1 VKKYL
6 FLLIKNIGIAIAAV
20 IFYSPGLLALRI
32 TDYSMI
38 RAVLSVTVGVGLA
51 LAFGIVNYR
60 ALAAPKRNYVGS
72 DQIKGV
78 AEAKAILQEYR
89 QDKFFGNTAKSAN
102 EQLERTERARHRL
115 EDMIGRK
122 FEKGSLSWDKF
133 YGITKNA
140 EDLVIKNVV
149 FMANRMAVF
158 DAGEYKR
165 LQHYR
170 EDDIPDDVQIKQ
182 LNLYNSNLQQIKD
195 TIILNENILLKLD
208 TLAMEL
214 STMEASAVQNSNSET
229 LDEIEELTN
238 QTKYYR

>member
-1 VKKYL
+1 
-6 FLLIKNIGIAIAAV
+6 
-20 IFYSPGLLALRI
+20 
-32 TDYSMI
+32 
-38 RAVLSVTVGVGLA
+38 
-51 LAFGIVNYR
+51 
-60 ALAAPKRNYVGS
+60 
-72 DQIKGV
+72 
-78 AEAKAILQEYR
+78 
-89 QDKFFGNTAKSAN
+89 
-102 EQLERTERARHRL
+102 
-115 EDMIGRK
+115 MIGRK